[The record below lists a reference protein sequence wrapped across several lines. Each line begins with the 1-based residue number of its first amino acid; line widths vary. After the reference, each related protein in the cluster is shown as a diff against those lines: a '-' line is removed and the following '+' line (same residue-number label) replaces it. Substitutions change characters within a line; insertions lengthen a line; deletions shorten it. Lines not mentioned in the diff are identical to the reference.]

1 MFVSGA
7 DCLPGLPGSNN
18 RRHQPTIAKSFAMD
32 AASNMPPCMY
42 RSGYDV
48 SLPLAPKKNFH
59 ALAEIAPLD
68 RAYFLTFKVKRAD

>member
-1 MFVSGA
+1 
-7 DCLPGLPGSNN
+7 
-18 RRHQPTIAKSFAMD
+18 MD

-48 SLPLAPKKNFH
+48 SLPLAPKKTFH

-68 RAYFLTFKVKRAD
+68 RAFFLTFKVHARAAVLAVPPLALGNLRQFLSYSLECKHS